1 MEISFRQLEA
11 VSYLHINHHPISDS
25 ANNTHK
31 LSSKSTQFFIDDGFL
46 SLKASRIRLSEL

>member
-11 VSYLHINHHPISDS
+11 VSYLHINHPPVSDS

-31 LSSKSTQFFIDDGFL
+31 LSGKITQFVIDDGFL
-46 SLKASRIRLSEL
+46 SL